1 MGAFLAEWGVE
12 LILGLIGAAI
22 TGVLGWY
29 INKLKKQIKLGDE
42 YIKSK
47 EKEKVEISIEERT
60 KPIYDELENLRSYVR
75 DNEIKSDKMWTLL
88 IDSYKFRL
96 VELCKEHIADG
107 YMTQGQYD
115 QLSVFY
121 QLYVDLGGNGQAK
134 QYYDKASALPIH
146 D

>member
-1 MGAFLAEWGVE
+1 MKKRGGLFYMGAFLAEWGIE

-22 TGVLGWY
+22 TGALGWY

-47 EKEKVEISIEERT
+47 EEEKVELSIEERT

-107 YMTQGQYD
+107 YMT
-115 QLSVFY
+115 
-121 QLYVDLGGNGQAK
+121 
-134 QYYDKASALPIH
+134 
-146 D
+146 

>member
-1 MGAFLAEWGVE
+1 MLAFLAEWGVE

-22 TGVLGWY
+22 TGALGWY
-29 INKLKKQIKLGDE
+29 VSKLKKQLKLAED
-42 YIKSK
+42 YTK
-47 EKEKVEISIEERT
+47 EKESEKVEASIEERT

-107 YMTQGQYD
+107 YMTQAQYD

-121 QLYVDLGGNGQAK
+121 QLYVELGGNGQAK
-134 QYYDKASALPIH
+134 QYYDKASSLPIH